1 MLVKVERARGAHP
14 DSDAAAAQA
23 ATDAIRK
30 HILVRAQVE
39 LVDYGSLPRT
49 DRKSRRVFDRLGRTG
64 TPVRDTTTRD
74 TAPKRAR
81 PRNTSHGRNGDAAAA
96 QAQAHPGRPGG
107 ACGPD
112 SENGPQVTAGL

>member
-1 MLVKVERARGAHP
+1 MDAREGRAGAGRPP

-49 DRKSRRVFDRLGRTG
+49 DRKSRRVFDRRLE
-64 TPVRDTTTRD
+64 
-74 TAPKRAR
+74 
-81 PRNTSHGRNGDAAAA
+81 
-96 QAQAHPGRPGG
+96 
-107 ACGPD
+107 
-112 SENGPQVTAGL
+112 ENGHARS

>member
-39 LVDYGSLPRT
+39 LVDYGSLPKRT
-49 DRKSRRVFDRLGRTG
+49 ASHGGSLTGGSRRTG
-64 TPVRDTTTRD
+64 TPVRDTLTTRD

-81 PRNTSHGRNGDAAAA
+81 PRNTSHGRHRHG
-96 QAQAHPGRPGG
+96 
-107 ACGPD
+107 C
-112 SENGPQVTAGL
+112 S